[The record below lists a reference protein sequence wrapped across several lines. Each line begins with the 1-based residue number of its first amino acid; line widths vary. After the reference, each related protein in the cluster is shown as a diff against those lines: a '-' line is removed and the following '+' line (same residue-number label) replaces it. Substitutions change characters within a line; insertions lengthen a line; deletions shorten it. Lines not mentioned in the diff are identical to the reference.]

1 MVKNI
6 VALLTRF
13 IPRTMLQRVA
23 HLGMQSISWIYNGS
37 KFEDPIDGRTYRK
50 LLPYGRVRTR
60 TNALSPHTL
69 SLERHRALWIYLK
82 EYTDFFSAS
91 YRMLHMAPENCFIKR
106 FKSIESLD
114 YVTGDL
120 DSPWADHHFDV
131 HSIPFEDESFDI
143 IMANHL
149 MEHVDDD
156 RAVLSEFYRV
166 MKPGG
171 WGVLQ
176 VPIDWTNPATEED
189 RSITDPVELERLYWQ
204 RDHLRL
210 YGFEDYPS
218 RLRDA
223 GFTVEIV
230 DMKDVLGSSRYDRYA
245 LGGEQW
251 VFVVKKS

>member
-23 HLGMQSISWIYNGS
+23 HLGLQSISWIYNGS
-37 KFEDPIDGRTYRK
+37 QFEDPIDGRTYRR

-91 YRMLHMAPENCFIKR
+91 NRMLHMAPEYCFIKR

-171 WGVLQ
+171 WGILQ

-210 YGFEDYPS
+210 YGFEDYPF

-230 DMKDVLGSSRYDRYA
+230 NMKDVLGASRYDRYA

>member
-1 MVKNI
+1 MVNNI

-23 HLGMQSISWIYNGS
+23 HLGLQSIGWIYNGQTL
-37 KFEDPIDGRTYRK
+37 EDPINGRTYRK
-50 LLPYGRVRTR
+50 MLPYGRVRTR
-60 TNALSPHTL
+60 SNALSPHSL
-69 SLERHRALWIYLK
+69 SLERHRALWVFLS
-82 EYTDFFSAS
+82 EFTDFFTSSAC
-91 YRMLHMAPENCFIKR
+91 MLHMAPEYCFIKR
-106 FKSIESLD
+106 FRSVSSLD

-131 HSIPFEDESFDI
+131 HSIPFDDGSFDI

-156 RAVLSEFYRV
+156 HAVLREFYRV
-166 MKPGG
+166 LRPGG

-176 VPIDWTNPATEED
+176 VPIDWTNPNTEED
-189 RSITDPVELERLYWQ
+189 RSITDPAELERLYWQ

-210 YGFEDYPS
+210 YGYEDYPN
-218 RLRDA
+218 RLRSA
-223 GFTVEIV
+223 GFVVEVI
-230 DMKDVLGSSRYDRYA
+230 DMKEELGSARYKRYA

-251 VFVVKKS
+251 IFVVRK

>member
-23 HLGMQSISWIYNGS
+23 HLGLQSIGWIYNGQTL
-37 KFEDPIDGRTYRK
+37 EDPINGRTYRK
-50 LLPYGRVRTR
+50 MLPYGRVRTR
-60 TNALSPHTL
+60 PNALAPHSL
-69 SLERHRALWIYLK
+69 SLERHRALWVFLS
-82 EYTDFFSAS
+82 EFTDFFTAS
-91 YRMLHMAPENCFIKR
+91 SRMLHMAPEYCFIKR
-106 FKSIESLD
+106 FRSVSSLD

-131 HSIPFEDESFDI
+131 HNIPFDDASFDI

-156 RAVLSEFYRV
+156 NAVLREFYRV
-166 MKPGG
+166 LRPGG

-176 VPIDWTNPATEED
+176 VPIDWTNPNTEED
-189 RSITDPVELERLYWQ
+189 RSITDPAKLERLYWQ

-210 YGFEDYPS
+210 YGYEDYPN
-218 RLRDA
+218 RLRSA
-223 GFTVEIV
+223 GFAVEVI
-230 DMKDVLGSSRYDRYA
+230 DMKEELGAARYERYA

-251 VFVVKKS
+251 VFVVRK